1 MFNLTEK
8 SKDFL
13 LNIVTY
19 LLMITIVI
27 QTLALNHTARPN
39 MVMNGIMRITP
50 IKQMVVFRP
59 TAIKDN
65 FILDYA
71 RKYQ

>member
-1 MFNLTEK
+1 
-8 SKDFL
+8 
-13 LNIVTY
+13 
-19 LLMITIVI
+19 
-27 QTLALNHTARPN
+27 

-65 FILDYA
+65 FILDY
-71 RKYQ
+71 